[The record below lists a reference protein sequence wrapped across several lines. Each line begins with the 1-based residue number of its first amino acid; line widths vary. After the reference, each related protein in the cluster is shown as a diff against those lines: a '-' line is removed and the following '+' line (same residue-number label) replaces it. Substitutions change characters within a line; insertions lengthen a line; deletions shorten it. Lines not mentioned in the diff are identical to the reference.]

1 MTDRDEQPSLDALLA
16 TLEGT
21 FPAQSDLPL
30 AITLLRLLAE
40 GRPVSAAA
48 LADALLDP
56 IDVTLVDGD
65 VLGGVAP

>member
-30 AITLLRLLAE
+30 AITLLRPLAE
-40 GRPVSAAA
+40 VSAAA